1 MNKHIVGA
9 LGALVFVLAGCGKSE
24 SPGDVAAAPRPAS
37 GAGGGGPPVSVS
49 TVRVEQRDYPVTLEA
64 TGTVSALNTVE
75 VKPQLSSTVARVH
88 FREGQFVKQGQLLFT
103 LDARQDE
110 TNVAKAQAQLQKD
123 LAALADAQR
132 QLARS
137 RELFEQNFVS
147 QVAVDQNQTQ
157 VDAQRAVV
165 DADRAALRAAQVG
178 LSYTRITAPMSG
190 RAGLIGI
197 HPGALVSPSSP
208 ALVTIAQLDPIAVS
222 FSLPQRHLQ
231 DVLQALRAGGGTVQA
246 QLPEGAGTLTGKLAF
261 VDNLVDASSGTVK
274 VKAQFDNRDEKLWP
288 GAFVNVNLVVQ
299 TIKGALVVPQA
310 SIVQGA
316 RGKTVF
322 VVEGNKAA
330 VKTVEVLHAA
340 GEDAVVTGL
349 QPGDRVVLAGRANVR
364 PGATVVERAA
374 EGASGPARG
383 GRRGAA
389 SAPAARASTQG

>member
-24 SPGDVAAAPRPAS
+24 SPGDAAAAPRPAS

-49 TVRVEQRDYPVTLEA
+49 TVRVEQRDYPVTLET

-137 RELFEQNFVS
+137 RELFQQNFVS

-165 DADRAALRAAQVG
+165 EADRAALRAAQVG

-246 QLPEGAGTLTGKLAF
+246 QLPEVAGTLTGKLAF
-261 VDNLVDASSGTVK
+261 VDNLVDATSGTVK

-374 EGASGPARG
+374 DGASGPARG

>member
-231 DVLQALRAGGGTVQA
+231 DVLHALRAGGGTVQA

-261 VDNLVDASSGTVK
+261 VDNLVDATSGTVK

-374 EGASGPARG
+374 DGASGPARG

-389 SAPAARASTQG
+389 SAPVARASTQG